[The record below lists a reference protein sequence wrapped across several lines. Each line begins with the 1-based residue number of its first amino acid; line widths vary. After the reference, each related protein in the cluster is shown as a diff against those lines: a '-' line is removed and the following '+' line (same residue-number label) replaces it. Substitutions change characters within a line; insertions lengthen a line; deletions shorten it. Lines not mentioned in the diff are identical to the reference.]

1 MWRCYYRMGKHITF
15 IILTLLISASKT
27 KAQTR
32 SDKLYTVSGIGT
44 SMAVGDATDIFGPK
58 ISTTLGLNLGLGDG
72 GLFLY
77 PKFSLH
83 AFSYEA
89 KRPDDG
95 FTYTAQNGRATTYLL
110 NIALGYRKMVDKF
123 AFYGFAGGGGGYIL
137 TPRVNVNNS
146 NLQVHLSNESHFMPM
161 LEGGVGVEFN
171 LGGLSIFTEASY
183 MNGFQK
189 IQDRK
194 FTTVPLTFG
203 IKPNLSK
210 LFNK

>member
-1 MWRCYYRMGKHITF
+1 MGKHITF
-15 IILTLLISASKT
+15 IVSFFLIGIAT
-27 KAQTR
+27 TNAQTR

-44 SMAVGDATDIFGPK
+44 SMPVGDAADIFGPK
-58 ISTTLGLNLGLGDG
+58 ISTTLGLNLGLGNG

-89 KRPDDG
+89 KKPDDG
-95 FTYTAQNGRATTYLL
+95 FTYAAQNGRASTYLL
-110 NIALGYRKMVDKF
+110 NVALGYRKMVNKF
-123 AFYGFAGGGGGYIL
+123 AFYGYAGGGGGYIL
-137 TPRVNVNNS
+137 TPRVDVNNS

-161 LEGGVGVEFN
+161 VEGGVGVEFN
-171 LGGLSIFTEASY
+171 LGGLSLFTEASY

-189 IQDRK
+189 IQDRN
-194 FTTVPLTFG
+194 FTTVPLTIG